1 MLSILLPALAAMRL
15 PAAPRAPHAVQA
27 SFGALTTAFSMA
39 FAADAV
45 ELYRDA
51 ATAED
56 LGTRPVIAGVPAGVI
71 YFALALCVQAGIFL
85 QGRQSTMFMKSKEG
99 GLQTVV
105 DGKVVKDAEA
115 FTRSPNEAAK
125 AAAQALRDAVEAG
138 PDDDDS
144 A

>member
-15 PAAPRAPHAVQA
+15 PAAPRAPQAVQA
-27 SFGALTTAFSMA
+27 SFGALTTAFSMP

-85 QGRQSTMFMKSKEG
+85 QGRQSTMFMKSMCEFNN
-99 GLQTVV
+99 L
-105 DGKVVKDAEA
+105 
-115 FTRSPNEAAK
+115 RSRCGVCGSIEKSGAHAASTSF
-125 AAAQALRDAVEAG
+125 QRNFQ
-138 PDDDDS
+138 
-144 A
+144 